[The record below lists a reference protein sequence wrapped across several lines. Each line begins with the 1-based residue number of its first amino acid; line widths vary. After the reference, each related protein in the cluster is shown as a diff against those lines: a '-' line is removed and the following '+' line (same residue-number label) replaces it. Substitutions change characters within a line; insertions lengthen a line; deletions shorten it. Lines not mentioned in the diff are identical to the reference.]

1 MIDTTFRAF
10 TIRKSSALH
19 FDFVA
24 HREDI
29 LTSKTTERDISTPS
43 QNSGQGLDSQR
54 LRPVLSLGAL
64 VLFGLAFVGP
74 TAPYTFFGVGAVESR
89 GHFALVY
96 LIAMIAVSFTAL
108 SYGKMASAFPEA
120 GSAYAYASKA
130 IHPVV
135 GYFAGWVMIL
145 DYILMPMLCVI
156 IVGATS
162 HKLVPGIPYSVWV
175 LGTAAIITGINLAGI
190 EMTSRATM
198 IFNVVLAVSVL
209 WFVGA
214 AVWALTHGAGR
225 ATLFSIEPFY
235 SSQSFSL
242 RAVMSATPVAVLSF
256 LGFDGISTLAEDAH
270 EPEQNVARA
279 TVLVCVIAGVLFIL
293 QTYLGQLIWPDYGT
307 FLPIETA
314 FSDIGRLI
322 GGPALAYLIALLVV
336 AQAWASGITSQAS
349 ASRLLFGM
357 ARDGKLP
364 RTLFGYLH
372 PDRRTPVY
380 SIVLLGG
387 IAMIGG
393 LLLNLDKAAE
403 LVNFGA
409 CAGFMIVNLSVIGHY
424 YIRLQRNLLT
434 SLVSPAVGF
443 LICLWIWF
451 SISTLAM
458 KVGALWTLAG
468 ITYLLFQMRRGA
480 RQTSTIRSES

>member
-1 MIDTTFRAF
+1 MRLHPCEQILIGKATEVNVSRPST
-10 TIRKSSALH
+10 SSG
-19 FDFVA
+19 
-24 HREDI
+24 
-29 LTSKTTERDISTPS
+29 ER
-43 QNSGQGLDSQR
+43 LDSQK

-108 SYGKMASAFPEA
+108 SYGKMATAFPEA

-162 HKLVPGIPYSVWV
+162 HKLAPAIPYSVWV
-175 LGTAAIITGINLAGI
+175 VGTAAVITGINLAGI
-190 EMTSRATM
+190 EMTSRATT
-198 IFNVVLAVSVL
+198 IFNVVLAVSVV
-209 WFVGA
+209 WFIGA
-214 AVWALTHGAGR
+214 AVWALTHGVGR
-225 ATLFSIEPFY
+225 GTMLSIEPFY
-235 SSQSFSL
+235 SPQRFSL
-242 RAVMSATPVAVLSF
+242 RAVMSATPLAVLSF
-256 LGFDGISTLAEDAH
+256 LGFDGISTLAEDAK
-270 EPEQNVARA
+270 EPEKNVARA

-293 QTYLGQLIWPDYGT
+293 QTYLGQLIWPDYTT
-307 FLPIETA
+307 FSPIETA

-364 RTLFGYLH
+364 RTVFGYLH
-372 PDRRTPVY
+372 PDRRTPIY
-380 SIVLLGG
+380 SILLMGG
-387 IAMIGG
+387 IAMVGG

-424 YIRLQRNLLT
+424 YVRLRRNPLT
-434 SLVSPAVGF
+434 SLVWPAVGF

-451 SISTLAM
+451 SVSTLAM
-458 KVGALWTLAG
+458 KVGALWTAAG
-468 ITYLLFQMRRGA
+468 VAYLVFQTRRGE
-480 RQTSTIRSES
+480 RQTTTIRSES

>member
-1 MIDTTFRAF
+1 MTQ
-10 TIRKSSALH
+10 
-19 FDFVA
+19 
-24 HREDI
+24 REQI
-29 LTSKTTERDISTPS
+29 STGKTTEVDVSTPS
-43 QNSGQGLDSQR
+43 PSSGQRPDSQK

-108 SYGKMASAFPEA
+108 SYGKMATAFPEA

-162 HKLVPGIPYSVWV
+162 HKLLPVIPYSVWV
-175 LGTAAIITGINLAGI
+175 VGTAAAITGINLAGI

-198 IFNVVLAVSVL
+198 IFNVVLTVSVV

-214 AVWALTHGAGR
+214 AVWALTHGVGR

-235 SSQSFSL
+235 SPLSFSL
-242 RAVMSATPVAVLSF
+242 KAVMSATPVAVLSF
-256 LGFDGISTLAEDAH
+256 LGFDGISTLAEDAK
-270 EPEQNVARA
+270 EPEKNVARA

-293 QTYLGQLIWPDYGT
+293 QTYLGQLIWPDYSK
-307 FLPIETA
+307 FSPIETA

-364 RTLFGYLH
+364 RSVFGYLH
-372 PDRRTPVY
+372 PDRRTPTY
-380 SIVLLGG
+380 SILLMGG
-387 IAMIGG
+387 IAMVGG

-424 YIRLQRNLLT
+424 YVRLRRNLLT
-434 SLVSPAVGF
+434 SLVSPAIGF

-451 SISTLAM
+451 SVSTLAM

-468 ITYLLFQMRRGA
+468 IAYLLFQTRRDA
-480 RQTSTIRSES
+480 RQTAAIRSKS

>member
-1 MIDTTFRAF
+1 MV
-10 TIRKSSALH
+10 SN
-19 FDFVA
+19 
-24 HREDI
+24 
-29 LTSKTTERDISTPS
+29 LTCKTQDAISTTS
-43 QNSGQGLDSQR
+43 QNSGESRNNQG

-74 TAPYTFFGVGAVESR
+74 TAPYTFFGVGAAESR

-96 LIAMIAVSFTAL
+96 VIAMIAVSFTAL
-108 SYGKMASAFPEA
+108 SYGKMATAFPEA

-130 IHPVV
+130 IHPTL

-162 HKLVPGIPYSVWV
+162 HKLIPAVPYSLWV
-175 LGTAAIITGINLAGI
+175 IGTAAVITGINLAGI

-198 IFNVVLAVSVL
+198 IFNAVLTISVV
-209 WFVGA
+209 WFLGA
-214 AVWALTHGAGR
+214 AVWALSHGVGR
-225 ATLFSIEPFY
+225 AALFSIEPFY
-235 SSQSFSL
+235 SPQTFSL

-256 LGFDGISTLAEDAH
+256 LGFDGISTLAEDAK
-270 EPEQNVARA
+270 EPEKNIARA
-279 TVLVCVIAGVLFIL
+279 TVLVCLIAGTLFIL
-293 QTYLGQLIWPDYGT
+293 QTYLGQLIWPDFST
-307 FLPIETA
+307 FFPIETA

-322 GGPALAYLIALLVV
+322 GGPALAYLIALLVIG
-336 AQAWASGITSQAS
+336 QAWASGIASQAS

-364 RTLFGYLH
+364 RALFAYLH
-372 PDRRTPVY
+372 PRRRTPSY
-380 SIVLLGG
+380 SILLMGG

-409 CAGFMIVNLSVIGHY
+409 CAGFMFVNLSVIAHY
-424 YIRLQRNLLT
+424 YVRLRRNLWT
-434 SLVSPAVGF
+434 SLISPAIGF

-451 SISTLAM
+451 SVSTLAM

-468 ITYLLFQMRRGA
+468 LAYLLFQRQRGVP
-480 RQTSTIRSES
+480 QTAGIRDQS